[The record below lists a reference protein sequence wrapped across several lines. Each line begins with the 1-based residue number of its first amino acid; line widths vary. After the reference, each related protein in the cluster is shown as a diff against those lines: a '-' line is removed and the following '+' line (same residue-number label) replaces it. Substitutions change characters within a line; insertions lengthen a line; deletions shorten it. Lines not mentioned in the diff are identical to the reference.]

1 MARLADATLERAP
14 PDIARPAY
22 DRRGVTIGVVHLG
35 PGAFHRGHQASFI
48 DHLLAADP
56 RWGICGV
63 SLKSRDLRKAL
74 APQDGLY
81 TLVELDR
88 VPRLR
93 VIGALKEILTAPQ
106 TPDLALARLA
116 DPAVALIT
124 LTVTEKGYGLDAS
137 GALDPAH
144 PDIAHDLTRAPTP
157 ASAVGW
163 LVEGLRRRFAAGARA
178 PSVVSCDNLP
188 DNGRRLGGACAEMA
202 RRQGDAPL
210 AEWITAQVAFP
221 NTMVDS
227 ITPAT
232 DTPLRALVRERLGL
246 EDAWPVQREP
256 FTQWVIED
264 RLNPGG
270 PDLAAAGATL
280 AADVRPFELAKLRL
294 LNAAHSSLAYLG
306 LLAGLDHVSDAMAA
320 PWLGRFIETLLMEDI
335 APWLP
340 AGGPPPAAYT
350 ASILTR
356 FRNPAIRHR
365 LAQIAADGSQKLPAR
380 LVPSLAAARAAGHP
394 LGRLILPLAAWIAI
408 LRRETRAGRAVADPL
423 AERLGALSGEADAA
437 TLLAEAG
444 VLTRDLASDAQ
455 ISAAL
460 DRALAHLADPDPGR
474 WVGEM

>member
-1 MARLADATLERAP
+1 MARLADVTLDQAP

-22 DRRGVTIGVVHLG
+22 ERRGVAIGVVHLG

-48 DHLLAADP
+48 DRLLAADP

-63 SLKSRDLRKAL
+63 SLKSPALREAL

-81 TLVELDR
+81 TLVELGQA
-88 VPRLR
+88 PRLR
-93 VIGALKEILTAPQ
+93 VIGALKEILTAPL
-106 TPDLALARLA
+106 TPDWALARLA

-124 LTVTEKGYGLDAS
+124 LTVTEKGYGLDAA
-137 GALDPAH
+137 GALDPGQA
-144 PDIAHDLTRAPTP
+144 DITHDLARPATP
-157 ASAVGW
+157 ASAIGW
-163 LVEGLRRRFAAGARA
+163 LVEGLRRRLATGAPP

-188 DNGRRLGGACAEMA
+188 DNGHRLGDACAEMA
-202 RRQGDAPL
+202 RRQDDAAL
-210 AEWITAQVAFP
+210 ADWIAAQVAFP

-232 DTPLRALVRERLGL
+232 DASLRALVRERLGL

-270 PDLAAAGATL
+270 PDLAAVGVTL

-306 LLAGLDHVSDAMAA
+306 LLAGLDHVSEAMAA
-320 PWLGRFIETLLMEDI
+320 PWLARFIETLLVEDI

-340 AGGPPPAAYT
+340 AGGPEPLAYIAA
-350 ASILTR
+350 ILTR

-380 LVPSLAAARAAGHP
+380 LVPSLAAARAAGQP
-394 LGRLILPLAAWIAI
+394 LDRLVLPLAAWIAFI
-408 LRRETRAGRAVADPL
+408 RREIWSGRAVADPL
-423 AERLGALSGEADAA
+423 AARLAAKTLEADAA
-437 TLLAEAG
+437 TLLG
-444 VLTRDLASDAQ
+444 DMGILTRDLASDPQ
-455 ISAAL
+455 VRAAL
-460 DRALAHLADPDPGR
+460 NRALARLAEPDRAR
-474 WVGEM
+474 WVG